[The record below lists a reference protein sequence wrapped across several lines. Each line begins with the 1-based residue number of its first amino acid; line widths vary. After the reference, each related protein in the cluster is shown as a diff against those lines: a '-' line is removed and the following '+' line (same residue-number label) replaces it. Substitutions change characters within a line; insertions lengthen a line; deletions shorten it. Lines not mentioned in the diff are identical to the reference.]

1 MIDFTDATT
10 TTISTLKKG
19 EYFKR
24 VSGRIIY
31 IYEGKCRMYD
41 KWGKYIGWGFEFTPV
56 DDCSWGTMST
66 KTNIAVEVG
75 FDY

>member
-1 MIDFTDATT
+1 MIVFTDATT

-24 VSGRIIY
+24 VSGKRIY

-56 DDCSWGTMST
+56 DDCGGTMST
-66 KTNIAVEVG
+66 KTDISVEVG

>member
-1 MIDFTDATT
+1 MTTTT

-19 EYFKR
+19 DYFKR
-24 VSGRIIY
+24 STGNKVY
-31 IYEGKCRMYD
+31 IYDGKCRMYD

-56 DDCSWGTMST
+56 DDIWGGGMST
-66 KTNIAVEVG
+66 KTDISVEVG